1 MGAGGTRDPG
11 TLRPIPNSFCEEA
24 VQDALQER
32 DLAMDFK
39 AEFDK
44 LRKTA
49 TEGFGQA
56 KGLAGGLA
64 EKAVDVVQ
72 DRVGAVTGK
81 VVGPEPIRSWNSTVA
96 TSLEGRNTVVRLPVE
111 MVELLGWKD
120 KDIVTFS
127 VFEDGSVNLK
137 KFISEVKA

>member
-1 MGAGGTRDPG
+1 
-11 TLRPIPNSFCEEA
+11 
-24 VQDALQER
+24 
-32 DLAMDFK
+32 MDFK

-56 KGLAGGLA
+56 RGLAGGLA

-81 VVGPEPIRSWNSTVA
+81 MADPEPIRTWNSTVA
-96 TSLEGRNTVVRLPVE
+96 TTLEGKNAVIRLPVE
-111 MVELLGWKD
+111 MVEHLGWKD
-120 KDIVTFS
+120 KDIVTF
-127 VFEDGSVNLK
+127 FLLEDGSVNLK
-137 KFISEVKA
+137 KFISEVKAKEASEL

>member
-1 MGAGGTRDPG
+1 VGQV
-11 TLRPIPNSFCEEA
+11 
-24 VQDALQER
+24 VQDALLQER
-32 DLAMDFK
+32 EVPMDVK

-56 KGLAGGLA
+56 KELAGGLA

-72 DRVGAVTGK
+72 DRIGAVTGK
-81 VVGPEPIRSWNSTVA
+81 VAGPEPIRSWNSTVA
-96 TSLEGRNTVVRLPVE
+96 THLEGKSTVIRLPVE

-120 KDIVTFS
+120 KEIVTFS
-127 VFEDGSVNLK
+127 LSEDGSVILK
-137 KFISEVKA
+137 KFISEEKA